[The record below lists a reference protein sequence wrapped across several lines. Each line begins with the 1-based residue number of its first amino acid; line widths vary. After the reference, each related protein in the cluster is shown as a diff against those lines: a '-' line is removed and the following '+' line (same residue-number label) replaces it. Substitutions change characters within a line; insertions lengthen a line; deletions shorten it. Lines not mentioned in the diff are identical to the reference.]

1 LAPLHVAFVP
11 WSLEVD
17 VFAHAKLAEGGFGFF
32 DFLLGG
38 AAFRDDLGGGFQLW
52 PFDGREL
59 GQERAPRNLAQH
71 RQGDWRVPHGPTS
84 SRLAPLTQ
92 VWLSGF

>member
-1 LAPLHVAFVP
+1 MSALKRTEAQGGQERGKVGPVACAFVP

-32 DFLLGG
+32 DLLLGK
-38 AAFRDDLGGGFQLW
+38 AAFRGDLSGEFQLR

-59 GQERAPRNLAQH
+59 GQDRAPRNLAQH
-71 RQGDWRVPHGPTS
+71 RQGDW
-84 SRLAPLTQ
+84 
-92 VWLSGF
+92 